1 MEFNPYRTPIFSLW
15 TCDGLFNV
23 VVFSTNRV
31 NRPTEVII
39 LVFPLDSIG
48 RSLAFCKCCIACTVL
63 PLVYLLQS
71 MHWMIGIPVVGLCRD
86 PFCKMSRKATEKN
99 QQVDQ
104 WMTKVGQ
111 FHLPVSWLLQEET
124 TTSRASPTTINKRTF
139 ELLLTH
145 WISLAQHMKTR
156 RYLHEPKVP

>member
-48 RSLAFCKCCIACTVL
+48 RSLASCKWCIACTL
-63 PLVYLLQS
+63 PLCMYLLQS
-71 MHWMIGIPVVGLCRD
+71 MHWMIGIPVVGLCAD
-86 PFCKMSRKATEKN
+86 PFCKISRKATEKN

-111 FHLPVSWLLQEET
+111 FHLLVSLLLQEET
-124 TTSRASPTTINKRTF
+124 TTSTQPSTDERSNFFSHSLDPTGTTSEYQKICT
-139 ELLLTH
+139 
-145 WISLAQHMKTR
+145 
-156 RYLHEPKVP
+156 